1 MYSHFHHFVQVDGS
15 ATTSSLFWGPFL
27 GAFFAF
33 IFGLITFYYTKKRE
47 KFVRHRNAL
56 IKLERLMH
64 EHADELLIAKIHA
77 DDTKKIVEANA
88 VTDYRFKLL
97 RLDTD
102 ILMEL
107 ASIDIINKYNFYSRS
122 ITRLNED
129 FAAKNRALT
138 RFEDAKLANRT
149 LAPESIDY
157 LARSLGEISA
167 AIEGRID
174 TWMLRLLATT
184 RIYLRKIDGQN
195 RILCTLFCT
204 DWDFTISEDEIQ
216 GEIIELNK
224 GVEKMK
230 QETGVNFKKF
240 GTSQ

>member
-1 MYSHFHHFVQVDGS
+1 MHPHFHHFAQTSTS
-15 ATTSSLFWGPFL
+15 ATDSSLFWGPFL

-56 IKLERLMH
+56 VKLERLLH

-77 DDTKKIVEANA
+77 DDTKKIVETNA

-97 RLDTD
+97 RLDTE
-102 ILMEL
+102 IMMEL
-107 ASIDIINKYNFYSRS
+107 ASIDIINKYNFYIRS
-122 ITRLNED
+122 IVRLNED

-138 RFEDAKLANRT
+138 RFEDAKLASRN
-149 LAPESIDY
+149 LAPESINY
-157 LARSLGEISA
+157 LGRSLGEISA

-174 TWMLRLLATT
+174 TWMLQLLAAT
-184 RIYLRKIDGQN
+184 RIYLRKIDEHN
-195 RILCTLFCT
+195 RILYTLFCT
-204 DWDFTISEDEIQ
+204 DWNFKISEDEIKA
-216 GEIIELNK
+216 EIVELNK
-224 GVEKMK
+224 GVEEMRK
-230 QETGVNFKKF
+230 ETGANFKKF